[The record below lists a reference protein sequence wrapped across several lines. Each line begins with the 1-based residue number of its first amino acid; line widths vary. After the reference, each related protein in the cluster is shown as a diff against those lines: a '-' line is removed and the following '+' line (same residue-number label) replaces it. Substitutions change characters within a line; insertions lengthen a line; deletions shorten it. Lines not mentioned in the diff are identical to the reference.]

1 MATVGGSLSLA
12 DGNYELT
19 WALMSESNG
28 SSRRLRQN
36 TAQRILFTIKL
47 QGEGWLGMGLASP
60 AGGMTDADIVV
71 AHMDASG
78 DCHVGD
84 YWSTSFVQPTKDTDL
99 GGSDDIQDVSCT
111 RDNGVTEITFSKPVS
126 SDDPN
131 DNRFFFG
138 PSVGDVI
145 NVLFSFHLD
154 GPTDIIY
161 AFNLE
166 SDTLAYHAGNR
177 GSAVLETSTESD
189 TIDTTTSGKYRF
201 CTGRGKRGILNG
213 CLCQ

>member
-1 MATVGGSLSLA
+1 MASVGGSVNLA
-12 DGNYELT
+12 DGSYELT
-19 WALMSESNG
+19 WALMPESSG
-28 SSRRLRQN
+28 SARRLRQN
-36 TAQRILFTIKL
+36 AEQRVLFTIKL

-71 AHMDASG
+71 AFMDAAG
-78 DCHVGD
+78 NCDVGD

-111 RDNGVTEITFSKPVS
+111 RNNGVTEITFSKPIS

-131 DNRFFFG
+131 DNRFSADHRLAKVT
-138 PSVGDVI
+138 SVP
-145 NVLFSFHLD
+145 FSFHLD
-154 GPTDIIY
+154 GSTDIIY

-177 GSAVLETSTESD
+177 GSAVLETSAEAETGG
-189 TIDTTTSGKYRF
+189 TTGGKYS
-201 CTGRGKRGILNG
+201 CTATRKRGS
-213 CLCQ
+213 